1 MFLLRKWLAK
11 IPVIAIL
18 VAVGILINW
27 THYFLSYQDLCGRDK
42 VDCNFY
48 IIKMENLLA
57 PKIQQLLTLLPASL
71 VMTAIIIF
79 EQFLTL
85 EEFERRGKRFGG
97 GGDLG

>member
-1 MFLLRKWLAK
+1 MIVCHHKF
-11 IPVIAIL
+11 IAVF
-18 VAVGILINW
+18 VARN
-27 THYFLSYQDLCGRDK
+27 HYFLSYQNLCGRDK